1 VALRAGDIGI
11 DYSGFRPDPID
22 DPTRFGSKFVL
33 RYSAGLGN
41 KKPNDTGWKLC
52 GKDELLAIVET
63 GQDFIANSEWSA
75 VRAVQGEKAGRE
87 DGEAD
92 LEFWSARQL
101 APGAAIYV
109 SWDHGQPDQAKHSKL
124 ADYLSAYRES
134 LAGQYDLGLYAGDIA
149 IDAMLDLGL
158 ISYGW
163 RAMADS
169 WSANGSYYRREDLIE
184 NVRKVSRANI
194 WQNGNMWYGNQ
205 ADENMILRTP
215 VGSHLEASGGETANK
230 RITPERKRPRLLGPR
245 TYTVQKG
252 DTLFEI
258 GLMFGTTFEELA
270 RINGIANPNLIFVGQ
285 VIRLE

>member
-52 GKDELLAIVET
+52 AEDELLAIVET

-158 ISYGW
+158 ISYG
-163 RAMADS
+163 
-169 WSANGSYYRREDLIE
+169 
-184 NVRKVSRANI
+184 
-194 WQNGNMWYGNQ
+194 
-205 ADENMILRTP
+205 
-215 VGSHLEASGGETANK
+215 
-230 RITPERKRPRLLGPR
+230 
-245 TYTVQKG
+245 
-252 DTLFEI
+252 
-258 GLMFGTTFEELA
+258 
-270 RINGIANPNLIFVGQ
+270 
-285 VIRLE
+285 